1 MSKPK
6 TASYSDLPLSVS
18 SEALLVDGSDI
29 EFRELVHDMLA
40 FGSIVQDVRNRLGA
54 LIGLSGAQYTITMAI
69 ARLSDR
75 FINFGVNELARH
87 LHLSG
92 AFVTIEVNNLVHE
105 GLVSKVSNPVDRRRV
120 LLSLTAAG
128 QTKLN
133 LLGQVQQP
141 ANDSLFGN
149 LSPTEFLALRKIMGK
164 LADTGPSTLALIN
177 FLAPD
182 CQLPA
187 KAALRRARK
196 TATSR

>member
-6 TASYSDLPLSVS
+6 QASHLDLPLSVS
-18 SEALLVDGSDI
+18 SEALLANGSDI

-54 LIGLSGAQYTITMAI
+54 LIGLSGTQYTILMAI

-75 FINFGVNELARH
+75 FINLGVNELARH

-105 GLVSKVSNPVDRRRV
+105 GVVSKISNPDDRRRV
-120 LLSLTAAG
+120 VLSLTVEG

-141 ANDSLFGN
+141 ANDSLFGD
-149 LSPTEFLALRKIMGK
+149 LSRTEFLALRKIMGK
-164 LADTGPSTLALIN
+164 LAGTGPSTLALIN

-187 KAALRRARK
+187 QAAPRRARK
-196 TATSR
+196 TAASR

>member
-1 MSKPK
+1 
-6 TASYSDLPLSVS
+6 
-18 SEALLVDGSDI
+18 
-29 EFRELVHDMLA
+29 
-40 FGSIVQDVRNRLGA
+40 
-54 LIGLSGAQYTITMAI
+54 
-69 ARLSDR
+69 
-75 FINFGVNELARH
+75 
-87 LHLSG
+87 LSG

>member
-6 TASYSDLPLSVS
+6 KVSQSDLPLSVS

-54 LIGLSGAQYTITMAI
+54 LIGLSGTQYTILMAI
-69 ARLSDR
+69 ARLSGR
-75 FINFGVNELARH
+75 STNLGVNELARH

-105 GLVSKVSNPVDRRRV
+105 GLVSKISNPDDRRRV
-120 LLSLTAAG
+120 VLSLTAEG

-141 ANDSLFGN
+141 ANDSLFGD
-149 LSPTEFLALRKIMGK
+149 LSRAEFLALRKIMGK
-164 LADTGPSTLALIN
+164 LAGTGPSTLALIN

-182 CQLPA
+182 GQLPVQSA
-187 KAALRRARK
+187 PRRARK
-196 TATSR
+196 TAASR